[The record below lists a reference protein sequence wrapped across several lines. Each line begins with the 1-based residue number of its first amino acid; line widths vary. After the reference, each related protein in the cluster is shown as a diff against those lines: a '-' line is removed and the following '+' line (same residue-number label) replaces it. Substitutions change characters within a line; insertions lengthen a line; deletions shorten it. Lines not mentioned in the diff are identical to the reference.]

1 MAKFEFSGWLLR
13 WLFSKKTLEFIWDD
27 GNATKSRQ
35 KHEVDATEAEQ
46 VFCDEGIY
54 PLGSQVEPEVD
65 EPRFGLLG
73 KTFSGRRLHVV
84 FTVRSGQVRVISA
97 RPMHRKERAHYEQ
110 ALRQE

>member
-1 MAKFEFSGWLLR
+1 MAKFEFNSWLLR
-13 WLFSKKTLEFIWDD
+13 WLFSKETFDFIWDS

-35 KHEVDATEAEQ
+35 KHNVDTTEAEQ
-46 VFCDEGIY
+46 IFYDEGVY

-65 EPRFGLLG
+65 EPRFGILG
-73 KTFSGRRLHVV
+73 KTFTGRRLQVV
-84 FTVRSGQVRVISA
+84 FTVRSRQIRVISA